1 MDAHGFCILSI
12 SLILSFIQAQGLVL
26 LYLKKKHDHSL
37 FRPVSRVNIDTFIIN
52 RYFESFMVQYRF
64 VTSIMV
70 IVLIVLFSGCTGSQ
84 DITPALKELPEFQQ
98 FLKEHPNA
106 KMIITYWSK
115 EEVEKMAQ
123 EISQQ
128 CDKPI
133 TPVAMDKATISD
145 GDLKIVSWINEENQK
160 VVCSITVGKSLQIN
174 TSAPTPT
181 DTSILTATMTP
192 TVNSTSTVTQT
203 TQITPVA
210 TIVSMIPAPVADQKT
225 LTNSIGIDF
234 ILIAAG
240 EFDMGSPMGEKYRDP
255 SEGPVHRVKL
265 TSAFYMGKYE
275 VTQKQWREV
284 MGNSPSYFKGD
295 DLPVEQVSWES
306 IQEFIKKLNE
316 KESIAKYR
324 LPSEAEWEYAARA
337 GTNTV
342 YSFGNNETELEYYGW
357 YVDNSN
363 GTTHPV
369 GMKNPNPWGL
379 YDMHGN
385 VWELAQDKFH
395 SNYIGAPLD
404 GSAWET
410 GNDGNRVS
418 RGGVWRR
425 GAGSSRSAVRGPEP
439 PNEGFMGLGFRLVRD
454 L

>member
-1 MDAHGFCILSI
+1 
-12 SLILSFIQAQGLVL
+12 
-26 LYLKKKHDHSL
+26 
-37 FRPVSRVNIDTFIIN
+37 
-52 RYFESFMVQYRF
+52 MVQYRF
-64 VTSIMV
+64 VTSITV
-70 IVLIVLFSGCTGSQ
+70 ILLIVLFSGCTGGQ

-106 KMIITYWSK
+106 KIIITYWSK

-133 TPVAMDKATISD
+133 TPVAMFKATISD
-145 GDLKIVSWINEENQK
+145 GDLKIVSWINEANQK
-160 VVCSITVGKSLQIN
+160 VICSITEGKGLQIN
-174 TSAPTPT
+174 TSTLTPT
-181 DTSILTATMTP
+181 ATSTLTATMTP
-192 TVNSTSTVTQT
+192 TVASTSTVTQT

-210 TIVSMIPAPVADQKT
+210 TIVSTIPVPVADQKT
-225 LTNSIGIDF
+225 ITNSIGIDF
-234 ILIAAG
+234 ILIPAG

-284 MGNSPSYFKGD
+284 MGNSPSHFKGD
-295 DLPVEQVSWES
+295 DLPVEQVSWEN

-316 KESIAKYR
+316 KESTAKYR

-337 GTNTV
+337 GTNTT
-342 YSFGNNETELEYYGW
+342 YSFGNNESELEYYGW

-385 VWELAQDKFH
+385 VWELVQDKFH
-395 SNYIGAPLD
+395 FNYIGAPVD

-439 PNEGFMGLGFRLVRD
+439 PNEGFIGLGFRLVRD

>member
-1 MDAHGFCILSI
+1 
-12 SLILSFIQAQGLVL
+12 
-26 LYLKKKHDHSL
+26 
-37 FRPVSRVNIDTFIIN
+37 
-52 RYFESFMVQYRF
+52 MVQYRF
-64 VTSIMV
+64 VTSITV
-70 IVLIVLFSGCTGSQ
+70 LVLIVLFSGCTGSQ

-106 KMIITYWSK
+106 KIIITYWSK

-133 TPVAMDKATISD
+133 TPVAMYKATISD

-160 VVCSITVGKSLQIN
+160 VICSITEGKGLETN
-174 TSAPTPT
+174 TSVP
-181 DTSILTATMTP
+181 TATMTP
-192 TVNSTSTVTQT
+192 TVTPTSTVTPTPQT
-203 TQITPVA
+203 TPVA
-210 TIVSMIPAPVADQKT
+210 TTVSTIPAPVADQKIF
-225 LTNSIGIDF
+225 TNSIGIDF
-234 ILIAAG
+234 ILIPAG

-255 SEGPVHRVKL
+255 SEGPVHHVKL

-284 MGNSPSYFKGD
+284 MGNNPSYFKGD
-295 DLPVEQVSWES
+295 DLPVEQVSWDS

-316 KESIAKYR
+316 KESTAKYR
-324 LPSEAEWEYAARA
+324 LPSEAEWEYAART
-337 GTNTV
+337 GTNTT
-342 YSFGNNETELEYYGW
+342 YSFGNNESELEDYGW
-357 YVDNSN
+357 YVGNSN

-385 VWELAQDKFH
+385 VWELVQDKFH
-395 SNYIGAPLD
+395 ANYIGAPVD
-404 GSAWET
+404 GSAWEI

-439 PNEGFMGLGFRLVRD
+439 PNEGFWGLGFRLVRD